1 MVNLLRLA
9 LAALGV
15 SAVLI
20 AASILL
26 LGAQATAG
34 MAEGAF
40 SAMTGLGGHVPEPW
54 PPTMDSEL
62 RFYAALWGAYGI
74 VLLWVASNL
83 GRRIDLV
90 PWLAA
95 VFFAGGLGRGLSLA
109 FVGRPH
115 PFFLFLMAIELGLP
129 PLLLVLWLAARRPA
143 R

>member
-1 MVNLLRLA
+1 MVRLLRLV

-15 SAVLI
+15 SAILI

-26 LGAQATAG
+26 LGAEATGG

-40 SAMTGLGGHVPEPW
+40 SAMTGLGGHVREPW
-54 PPTMDSEL
+54 PPTIDSEL

-74 VLLWVASNL
+74 VLVWISSSLE
-83 GRRIDLV
+83 RRLELV

-95 VFFAGGLGRGLSLA
+95 VFFVGGLGRALSLA
-109 FVGRPH
+109 FIGPPH
-115 PFFLFLMAIELGLP
+115 PFFMFLMAIELGLP
-129 PLLLVLWLAARRPA
+129 PLILVLWLAARRSA